1 MLTVAQVYV
10 FNSQL
15 PAPLSTLVVR
25 ESAGNS
31 NQPPWE
37 FWAQNPGR
45 GGHHWAAADLGYS
58 ILLFCFLG
66 NCKSGFYVE
75 SLVFLNAG
83 PVLGVLFLFLFF
95 VFLNNNN
102 NQKKTAFGW
111 IKRVCGCQFAASAFH
126 AAHFDGDLLLAA
138 HRCLLRNPLP
148 VDVLSISMFTYSCRS
163 VCLELG
169 LAPNKT
175 LRF

>member
-15 PAPLSTLVVR
+15 PAPLCTLVVR

-83 PVLGVLFLFLFF
+83 PVLGFLFLFLFF

-102 NQKKTAFGW
+102 NQKKNSIWLNKT
-111 IKRVCGCQFAASAFH
+111 
-126 AAHFDGDLLLAA
+126 
-138 HRCLLRNPLP
+138 CLWLP
-148 VDVLSISMFTYSCRS
+148 VCCLSFPCRP
-163 VCLELG
+163 LWWG
-169 LAPNKT
+169 LALGCAQMPLEKSIAC
-175 LRF
+175 RCA